1 MSKSILNVC
10 EKILYMRL
18 FLPLALPCIMKDLG
32 NILKSLRISKGISQD
47 ALAFEMEIS
56 LSTYSKLERGLTD
69 ITLSKLEKLAAFYGM
84 DVVEVLLYGSSP
96 LVAPNICKK
105 LIEEKDREIMNLQKD
120 LIEALKKKP

>member
-1 MSKSILNVC
+1 
-10 EKILYMRL
+10 
-18 FLPLALPCIMKDLG
+18 MKDLG

-47 ALAFEMEIS
+47 ALAFEIEIS

-69 ITLSKLEKLAAFYGM
+69 ITLSKLEKLAAFYEM

-96 LVAPNICKK
+96 TVIPSICKK

-120 LIEALKKKP
+120 LIEALKKNI

>member
-1 MSKSILNVC
+1 MW
-10 EKILYMRL
+10 L

-96 LVAPNICKK
+96 KAVPNICKN
-105 LIEEKDREIMNLQKD
+105 LLEEKDREIMSLQKD
-120 LIEALKKKP
+120 LIEALKKKV